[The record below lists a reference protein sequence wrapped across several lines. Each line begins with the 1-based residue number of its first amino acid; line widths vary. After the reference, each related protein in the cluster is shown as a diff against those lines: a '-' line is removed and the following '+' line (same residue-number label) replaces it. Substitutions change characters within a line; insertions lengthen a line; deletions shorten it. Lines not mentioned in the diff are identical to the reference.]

1 MKAKGQLNSHKEI
14 KSTGQSNY
22 LGNFEKAKY
31 IFWTYGP
38 NIRPK
43 TLKLEKNTWVTLWPC
58 IKQVY

>member
-22 LGNFEKAKY
+22 LGNFEKVKY

-43 TLKLEKNTWVTLWPC
+43 TLKLEKKHMSNFVTLH
-58 IKQVY
+58 